1 MATPFAPFANARL
14 AWQKPTAALTSLRN
28 GTRPAAT
35 TTVVIEAFIEPASDA
50 GQKGKASGDSRGEST
65 ALGGQSRSLSGYIT
79 RWATLPNGADWLDA
93 GTSWTWDDTGLRPEG
108 LTAGQDEL
116 QAALVSIADLPATD
130 RAEIGTL
137 VINQLGSPYG
147 PGGIGLQVTAIAGE
161 QISGMFRIP

>member
-1 MATPFAPFANARL
+1 MATPFAEFANCRI
-14 AWQKPTAALTSLRN
+14 AWLRPTAALTNLRD

-35 TTVVIEAFIEPASDA
+35 TTVVMEAFIEPAGD
-50 GQKGKASGDSRGEST
+50 GQPENRGEAT
-65 ALGGQSRSLSGYIT
+65 AQASQGRSLSGYLT

-93 GTSWTWDDTGLRPEG
+93 GTSWTWDDSGLRPEG
-108 LTAGQDEL
+108 LTAGRDEL

-147 PGGIGLQVTAIAGE
+147 PGGIGQQVTAIAGE
-161 QISGMFRIP
+161 YLSGVFRIP